1 MATQMKKIAS
11 VLALILGTAA
21 HMLAQSA
28 NATLSG
34 FVRDS
39 QDAVIPNA
47 KVTAVQIAAHVIYS
61 AVSSGD
67 GAYTILNL
75 PVGDYKVTAEARG
88 FKIAVVPLL
97 TLQTAEAASL
107 NLTLPVGAVTEQVV
121 VTDTVPLINTQD
133 TSIGQVVENCSIQS
147 LALNGRQF
155 WQLVALVPGATYTPG
170 GEGTRTG
177 GSSIRSSA
185 VNVQI
190 NGTGFIYNG
199 WMLDGVDVTEYEQG
213 GTSSLRLDNRG

>member
-47 KVTAVQIAAHVIYS
+47 KVTAVQIATHVIYS

-75 PVGDYKVTAEARG
+75 PVGDYKVTAEAPG
-88 FKIAVVPLL
+88 FKVAVVPVL
-97 TLQTAEAASL
+97 TLQTFTSEAEAVHSCNSSQARSL
-107 NLTLPVGAVTEQVV
+107 VNSPFILTSLLQVT
-121 VTDTVPLINTQD
+121 N
-133 TSIGQVVENCSIQS
+133 
-147 LALNGRQF
+147 
-155 WQLVALVPGATYTPG
+155 
-170 GEGTRTG
+170 
-177 GSSIRSSA
+177 
-185 VNVQI
+185 
-190 NGTGFIYNG
+190 
-199 WMLDGVDVTEYEQG
+199 
-213 GTSSLRLDNRG
+213 